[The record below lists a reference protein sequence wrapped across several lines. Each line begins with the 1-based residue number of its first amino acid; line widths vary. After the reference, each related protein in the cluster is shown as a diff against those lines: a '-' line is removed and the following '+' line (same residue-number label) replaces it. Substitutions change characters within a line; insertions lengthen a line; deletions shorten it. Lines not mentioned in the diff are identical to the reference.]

1 MPPRQELDPRPM
13 SDLKNVKVT
22 RDEKAWEVEVRAEI
36 PAEALEKYKKEALK
50 EIQKTAKLDGFRVG
64 HAPESR
70 ILEVYGE
77 GPIMRRAAEIGIQHE
92 LPELLAKENLLVIES
107 PRVETEEPT
116 LGKSLAF
123 TARASLAPQV
133 DLPDYKALAQKHP
146 PAGEEVVSL
155 DEHTEALTHLRR
167 ERARID
173 KIEAGTDTQKAAEE
187 TRAMKEEELPALD
200 DEFVQSL
207 GYESAE
213 KFTEVLRT
221 NIKNEKEIRAR
232 EKRRAAILDEL
243 VEKTTIFY
251 PAVLREYELDEM
263 EGRLKADIE
272 RSGMTFE
279 GYLKEAKKTREEMRA
294 SWSDAADKRAKVRLI
309 LVEIARAENIEP
321 PKEELEKQIDH
332 AKQHY
337 PSADHAALRAHITH
351 AMRNEATLKFLESL
365 SLFSTKG

>member
-1 MPPRQELDPRPM
+1 M

-22 RDEKAWEVEVRAEI
+22 RDEKAWEVGVRAEI
-36 PAEALEKYKKEALK
+36 PADVLAKYKKEALK
-50 EIQKTAKLDGFRVG
+50 EIQKTAKFDGFRPG
-64 HAPESR
+64 KAPVER

-77 GPIMRRAAEIGIQHE
+77 SALMRHAVEHAIQHE

-107 PRVETEEPT
+107 PRVETEDPVA
-116 LGKSLAF
+116 GKPLSF
-123 TARASLAPQV
+123 TARASLAPRV

-146 PAGEEVVSL
+146 PAGEEVVAVSD

-173 KIEAGTDTQKAAEE
+173 KIEAGTETQKAAEE
-187 TRAMKEEELPALD
+187 SRAMKADELPALD

-243 VEKTTIFY
+243 VEKSTIFY

-272 RSGMTFE
+272 RSGMTFD

-294 SWSDAADKRAKVRLI
+294 SWNDAADKRAKVRLI